1 MMVSN
6 VTTFVI
12 ENTCASVAEVAA
24 VFDSDLASFDLVCSL
39 ARDYFFAKMYFW
51 RQFQGQELRF
61 SIEIRS
67 WNLQNNKR
75 VIKISRAKRDQ
86 NQQQITQLE
95 TKGNSGSQIES
106 IPRIIPKTAQ
116 KFWVAAKKGEMKI
129 CRRIVYLLPFLERSE
144 SF

>member
-1 MMVSN
+1 MVSN

-75 VIKISRAKRDQ
+75 VIKIQFQGRKEIKI
-86 NQQQITQLE
+86 NNKLH
-95 TKGNSGSQIES
+95 NSG
-106 IPRIIPKTAQ
+106 Q
-116 KFWVAAKKGEMKI
+116 KGIRGRKLKA
-129 CRRIVYLLPFLERSE
+129 YLE
-144 SF
+144 